1 MKEYKRETGQEEL
14 QKLLNDEVNQ
24 ILRAN
29 LYEVG
34 LSEKELKRLRI
45 RKRELRDALNQCGIG
60 DLAAKE
66 YVKNVL
72 EDILVKK
79 YKYGEKEWN
88 SIIPFENRKE
98 LSPVDK
104 FDILLYCYEKEYGPD
119 AFDLFMK
126 ENHIMDR
133 ISAEY
138 SGYVISEEMLD
149 DIFFERAWLLS
160 TNDKKKIVI
169 QRLYSGYRGLGVIDE
184 LRDLKIDGISGGVSG
199 KEGQHNSVWLF
210 YHGVMIHLAFLSFGS
225 ERELERVCMNIYR
238 YGNPGQLSKAKGY
251 IVNEMKDHSRV
262 VVVRPPFSE
271 SFAFFV
277 RKFGTIEKRSLEELL
292 PDDGKE
298 VVIDILKWIIK
309 GCQIAAVTGAQGSG
323 KTTLLMGLIAYI
335 HPYFTLRIQEMAFEL
350 HLRDIY
356 PDRNIL
362 SFRETDTISGQEGLD
377 IQKKTDGT
385 VNILGEVAT
394 IEVAAYL
401 IQMSQ
406 VGSLFTLFTHHAKT
420 TDSLVKYMRNSLLSS
435 GIFRDE
441 KIAREQVVESIR
453 FDIHMEKD
461 INGHRYIERISEI
474 VPDDSEKGYELHNI
488 IVFENGKYSRV
499 DFFSEQTVYEMK
511 KRMTQEERKKFCEKY
526 HLPL

>member
-160 TNDKKKIVI
+160 ANDKKKIVI
-169 QRLYSGYRGLGVIDE
+169 QRLYSGYR
-184 LRDLKIDGISGGVSG
+184 RT
-199 KEGQHNSVWLF
+199 
-210 YHGVMIHLAFLSFGS
+210 
-225 ERELERVCMNIYR
+225 ER
-238 YGNPGQLSKAKGY
+238 
-251 IVNEMKDHSRV
+251 
-262 VVVRPPFSE
+262 
-271 SFAFFV
+271 
-277 RKFGTIEKRSLEELL
+277 
-292 PDDGKE
+292 
-298 VVIDILKWIIK
+298 
-309 GCQIAAVTGAQGSG
+309 
-323 KTTLLMGLIAYI
+323 
-335 HPYFTLRIQEMAFEL
+335 
-350 HLRDIY
+350 
-356 PDRNIL
+356 
-362 SFRETDTISGQEGLD
+362 
-377 IQKKTDGT
+377 
-385 VNILGEVAT
+385 
-394 IEVAAYL
+394 
-401 IQMSQ
+401 SQ
-406 VGSLFTLFTHHAKT
+406 
-420 TDSLVKYMRNSLLSS
+420 D
-435 GIFRDE
+435 
-441 KIAREQVVESIR
+441 
-453 FDIHMEKD
+453 
-461 INGHRYIERISEI
+461 
-474 VPDDSEKGYELHNI
+474 
-488 IVFENGKYSRV
+488 
-499 DFFSEQTVYEMK
+499 
-511 KRMTQEERKKFCEKY
+511 
-526 HLPL
+526 

>member
-104 FDILLYCYEKEYGPD
+104 FDILLYCYEKEYGSD

-160 TNDKKKIVI
+160 ANDKKKIVI

-298 VVIDILKWIIK
+298 D
-309 GCQIAAVTGAQGSG
+309 
-323 KTTLLMGLIAYI
+323 
-335 HPYFTLRIQEMAFEL
+335 
-350 HLRDIY
+350 
-356 PDRNIL
+356 
-362 SFRETDTISGQEGLD
+362 
-377 IQKKTDGT
+377 
-385 VNILGEVAT
+385 
-394 IEVAAYL
+394 
-401 IQMSQ
+401 
-406 VGSLFTLFTHHAKT
+406 
-420 TDSLVKYMRNSLLSS
+420 
-435 GIFRDE
+435 
-441 KIAREQVVESIR
+441 
-453 FDIHMEKD
+453 
-461 INGHRYIERISEI
+461 
-474 VPDDSEKGYELHNI
+474 
-488 IVFENGKYSRV
+488 
-499 DFFSEQTVYEMK
+499 
-511 KRMTQEERKKFCEKY
+511 
-526 HLPL
+526 

>member
-225 ERELERVCMNIYR
+225 ERELERVMYDFINGDIDV
-238 YGNPGQLSKAKGY
+238 LVST
-251 IVNEMKDHSRV
+251 
-262 VVVRPPFSE
+262 
-271 SFAFFV
+271 
-277 RKFGTIEKRSLEELL
+277 TI
-292 PDDGKE
+292 
-298 VVIDILKWIIK
+298 I
-309 GCQIAAVTGAQGSG
+309 
-323 KTTLLMGLIAYI
+323 
-335 HPYFTLRIQEMAFEL
+335 
-350 HLRDIY
+350 
-356 PDRNIL
+356 
-362 SFRETDTISGQEGLD
+362 ETGLD
-377 IQKKTDGT
+377 ISN
-385 VNILGEVAT
+385 VNTMIIHDSDKYGLSQLYQLRGRIGRSNRT
-394 IEVAAYL
+394 AYAL
-401 IQMSQ
+401 
-406 VGSLFTLFTHHAKT
+406 
-420 TDSLVKYMRNSLLSS
+420 
-435 GIFRDE
+435 
-441 KIAREQVVESIR
+441 
-453 FDIHMEKD
+453 
-461 INGHRYIERISEI
+461 
-474 VPDDSEKGYELHNI
+474 
-488 IVFENGKYSRV
+488 
-499 DFFSEQTVYEMK
+499 
-511 KRMTQEERKKFCEKY
+511 EKY
-526 HLPL
+526 HAAGSGGETSFCDPGIYRSWKRV